1 LIDISERYFFGYFSD
16 NAPLIALCRFFSR
29 VINSLLTYLLITFG
43 CFATVPAC
51 DRQTDTQTD
60 GRTQSISHVA
70 FMIEGGLAVIIDPG
84 QIAPLWVD
92 CKMLDWR
99 PEYGCLLY

>member
-1 LIDISERYFFGYFSD
+1 MPVFFARYKFVTY
-16 NAPLIALCRFFSR
+16 
-29 VINSLLTYLLITFG
+29 LLTYNVWLFCHSTG
-43 CFATVPAC
+43 VW
-51 DRQTDTQTD
+51 QTDTQTD

-99 PEYGCLLY
+99 GYSDVEKHVTVCEL